1 MFNFPGLPPMP
12 QILTSTEAARLCGV
26 SFRTVIRWI
35 ERGELRAYRL
45 PGRGDYR
52 VQFGE
57 LRRFMGE
64 HDMPLPVETGGG
76 VRRVLVVDDDP
87 GMLAALNRVLQL
99 DGFETALAA
108 DGFGAG
114 ALLHQ
119 FKPGLMTLDLAMPG
133 MDGLAVLL
141 FLKERPPPFDFKV
154 LVISG
159 DSEERL
165 RQALAL
171 GAHGV
176 LRKPF
181 DNAELLAA
189 VHRLVGGAGKER

>member
-1 MFNFPGLPPMP
+1 MFNFPSVPTMP
-12 QILTSTEAARLCGV
+12 QVLTTTEAAHLCGV

-35 ERGELRAYRL
+35 ERGELHGYRL

-52 VQFGE
+52 VPVGE

-64 HDMPLPVETGGG
+64 HGMPVPAEDDGGA
-76 VRRVLVVDDDP
+76 RRVLVVDDDP
-87 GMLAALNRVLQL
+87 GMAAALNRVLL
-99 DGFETALAA
+99 HDGFETALAA

-133 MDGLAVLL
+133 MDGLVVLR
-141 FLKERPPPFDFKV
+141 FLKATPPPFELKV
-154 LVISG
+154 LVVSG

-165 RQALAL
+165 EQALAL

-181 DNAELLAA
+181 DNAALLDA
-189 VHRLVGGAGKER
+189 VHRLVGGAGTER